1 MDFHREAPHF
11 ACKVEGPLA
20 ARDRREANE
29 AGRAFAKALERVG
42 PGIGSKRLMD
52 IKEAFRAIATGMDDP
67 VGNTL
72 VVELEGLFAEMKVVS
87 KGVLRS
93 AV

>member
-1 MDFHREAPHF
+1 
-11 ACKVEGPLA
+11 
-20 ARDRREANE
+20 
-29 AGRAFAKALERVG
+29 
-42 PGIGSKRLMD
+42 MD